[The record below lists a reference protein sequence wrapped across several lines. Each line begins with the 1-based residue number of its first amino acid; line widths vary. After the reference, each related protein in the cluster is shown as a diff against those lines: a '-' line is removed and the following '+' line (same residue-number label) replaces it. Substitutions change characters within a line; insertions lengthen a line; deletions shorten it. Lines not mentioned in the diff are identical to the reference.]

1 MENNDQGSLP
11 SIGLDQN
18 WAEER
23 EEPSSVRMKADES
36 DQDSEGKNSSG
47 SNPPSCDEIHGG
59 GKIPSLFDC
68 NPGFFDL
75 NPGWKVFKQL
85 EVGAN
90 GSNSVGNHDDGNNS
104 VAVEVKAAVETE
116 EGKSFEKEAKRCAL
130 EKEVTDDERENFALQ
145 DSDQLADDNSSE
157 ENNNKILTCSDSV
170 HLAVCPKG
178 DEVQAQSCSEAA
190 IAKIEVIEGNGGKL
204 ME

>member
-23 EEPSSVRMKADES
+23 EEPSSVRIKTDES
-36 DQDSEGKNSSG
+36 VQDSEGKTSSG

-68 NPGFFDL
+68 NPGVFDL
-75 NPGWKVFKQL
+75 NPGWKVKQL

-90 GSNSVGNHDDGNNS
+90 ESNSVGNQYDGNNS
-104 VAVEVKAAVETE
+104 VAVEVKAAFETE
-116 EGKSFEKEAKRCAL
+116 EGKSFEKRCAL
-130 EKEVTDDERENFALQ
+130 EEEVTDGERENSALQ
-145 DSDQLADDNSSE
+145 DSDQLADYNSSE
-157 ENNNKILTCSDSV
+157 ENNNKIRW
-170 HLAVCPKG
+170 
-178 DEVQAQSCSEAA
+178 
-190 IAKIEVIEGNGGKL
+190 
-204 ME
+204 